1 MTLQEAV
8 QFLSGLGVIAS
19 LIYVAI
25 QIRNNAR
32 AVRAAAYQQL
42 STSIALPWAELG
54 RNQEHSDFVLK
65 CCNHFSSLTL
75 EEKVRFQ
82 FNLMGYMR
90 GYENGWF
97 QYRIGTLKKSDW
109 LPIAADLESVFATP
123 GNRAMWPLIKN
134 RSNTEFAAYV
144 DTIAAQQAASAM
156 IKIAVTNEPRE
167 PHKANRKIKAKS
179 SQISSRLRTT
189 SCQQHSFLAKSTAA
203 TAAKQ

>member
-8 QFLSGLGVIAS
+8 QILSGLGVIAS
-19 LIYVAI
+19 LIYVAV

-65 CCNHFSSLTL
+65 CCNHFSALTL

-97 QYRIGTLKKSDW
+97 QYRIGTLKQADW

-134 RSNTEFAAYV
+134 RSNADFAAYV
-144 DTIAAQQAASAM
+144 DAIAAQQAASAM
-156 IKIAVTNEPRE
+156 MKITVAVEPLVRRN
-167 PHKANRKIKAKS
+167 ANRKIKAKS
-179 SQISSRLRTT
+179 GAISSR
-189 SCQQHSFLAKSTAA
+189 
-203 TAAKQ
+203 

>member
-8 QFLSGLGVIAS
+8 QILGAIGVIAS

-25 QIRNNAR
+25 QIRSNSR

-42 STSIALPWAELG
+42 SSSIALPWAELG
-54 RNQEHSDFVLK
+54 RNQEHCDFVMK
-65 CCNHFSSLTL
+65 CCLRFSELTA

-97 QYRIGTLKKSDW
+97 QHRIGTLKEADW

-123 GNRAMWPLIKN
+123 GNRLMWPMIKD
-134 RSNTEFAAYV
+134 RSNADFAAYV
-144 DTIAAQQAASAM
+144 DAIATRQAGKEVS
-156 IKIAVTNEPRE
+156 
-167 PHKANRKIKAKS
+167 HKVVPTGSVKK
-179 SQISSRLRTT
+179 QRL
-189 SCQQHSFLAKSTAA
+189 QK
-203 TAAKQ
+203 